1 MPLSL
6 ISKLR
11 DVPLAIVDV
20 ETTGASAQWGDRV
33 IEIGVVRV
41 EGGKTVAEY
50 EQLVDPRRRISRGIT
65 ALTGISPEM
74 CDGQPLFEHILPRVT
89 ELMSGAVVVG
99 HNVRFD
105 LSFLRKEFRAAGR
118 DMHDVFG
125 RAHVMDTVR
134 IARRRFGR
142 GGNGLQT
149 LAPRLGIQPTAAHR
163 ALADAQTTAAVFD
176 RLLEPV
182 GGWDLCLCDAICQ
195 QGGPMTLA
203 PLSARESLLPLELE
217 EALDARKPVL
227 MDYLDGRDLRTQRV
241 INPIQVKRFKGELIL
256 VAHCNLRND
265 RRTFKLERIVQLTR
279 IDPDAQLPPAALK
292 CPEGDPD
299 PVPVVPDAFDAY
311 ESQDAP
317 DAHGGRNAQDA
328 PEAPTAPERFLFP
341 MDPPA
346 PEEVEPRRRDDSD
359 ALTPVS
365 EL

>member
-1 MPLSL
+1 
-6 ISKLR
+6 
-11 DVPLAIVDV
+11 
-20 ETTGASAQWGDRV
+20 
-33 IEIGVVRV
+33 
-41 EGGKTVAEY
+41 
-50 EQLVDPRRRISRGIT
+50 
-65 ALTGISPEM
+65 
-74 CDGQPLFEHILPRVT
+74 
-89 ELMSGAVVVG
+89 
-99 HNVRFD
+99 
-105 LSFLRKEFRAAGR
+105 
-118 DMHDVFG
+118 
-125 RAHVMDTVR
+125 
-134 IARRRFGR
+134 
-142 GGNGLQT
+142 
-149 LAPRLGIQPTAAHR
+149 
-163 ALADAQTTAAVFD
+163 
-176 RLLEPV
+176 
-182 GGWDLCLCDAICQ
+182 
-195 QGGPMTLA
+195 MTLA

-227 MDYLDGRDLRTQRV
+227 MDYLDARDMRTQRV

>member
-1 MPLSL
+1 M
-6 ISKLR
+6 SKLR
-11 DVPLAIVDV
+11 DIPLAVVDV

-33 IEIGVVRV
+33 IEIGLVRV
-41 EGGKTVAEY
+41 EGGRTVDEY
-50 EQLVDPRRRISRGIT
+50 QQLIDPQRPISRGIT
-65 ALTGISPEM
+65 ALTGISPDM
-74 CDGQPLFEHILPRVT
+74 CDGQPLFEHILPNVI
-89 ELMSGAVVVG
+89 ELMQGAVVIG

-105 LSFLRKEFRAAGR
+105 LSFLRKEFRACGR
-118 DMHDVFG
+118 DLHDVFG

-149 LAPRLGIQPTAAHR
+149 LAPRLGIQPPFAHR

-182 GGWDLCLCDAICQ
+182 GGWDLCLCDALVH
-195 QGGPMTLA
+195 QGGPMSLT

-227 MDYLDGRDLRTQRV
+227 MDYLDARDARTQRV

-256 VAHCNLRND
+256 VAHCHLRND

-279 IDPDAQLPPAALK
+279 IDPDAQVPPAALE
-292 CPEGDPD
+292 CPEGEPD
-299 PVPVVPDAFDAY
+299 MTPVVHDTQ
-311 ESQDAP
+311 E
-317 DAHGGRNAQDA
+317 
-328 PEAPTAPERFLFP
+328 ELLFP
-341 MDPPA
+341 SNATAHDLPA
-346 PEEVEPRRRDDSD
+346 PHQHEPV
-359 ALTPVS
+359 TPAS

>member
-118 DMHDVFG
+118 DMHEVFG

-149 LAPRLGIQPTAAHR
+149 LAPRLGIPPTAAHR
-163 ALADAQTTAAVFD
+163 ALADAQTTAAATC
-176 RLLEPV
+176 RH
-182 GGWDLCLCDAICQ
+182 
-195 QGGPMTLA
+195 GGPMSLA
-203 PLSARESLLPLELE
+203 PPSARESLRPLGLE

-227 MDYLDGRDLRTQRV
+227 MDYRDGRDLRTQRV
-241 INPIQVKRFKGELIL
+241 INPLQVKRFKGELIL
-256 VAHCNLRND
+256 VAHCQLRND

-279 IDPDAQLPPAALK
+279 IDPDAQLPPAAFR
-292 CPEGDPD
+292 CPKGE
-299 PVPVVPDAFDAY
+299 
-311 ESQDAP
+311 
-317 DAHGGRNAQDA
+317 
-328 PEAPTAPERFLFP
+328 
-341 MDPPA
+341 
-346 PEEVEPRRRDDSD
+346 PEEVAPASEFQDELFPPPDDVSTSSPQHDD

>member
-118 DMHDVFG
+118 DMHEVFG

-256 VAHCNLRND
+256 VAHCQLRND

-279 IDPDAQLPPAALK
+279 IDPDAQLPPAAFR
-292 CPEGDPD
+292 CPKGE
-299 PVPVVPDAFDAY
+299 
-311 ESQDAP
+311 
-317 DAHGGRNAQDA
+317 
-328 PEAPTAPERFLFP
+328 
-341 MDPPA
+341 
-346 PEEVEPRRRDDSD
+346 PEEVAPASEFQDELFPPPDDVSTSSPQHDD